1 MRVIRR
7 RTFLFRL
14 LAVYFSG
21 SAILLITTLWMTRG
35 HFSYSLDDAY
45 IHLALAQQIAHGHYG
60 LNASEP
66 SSPSSS
72 ILWPFLI
79 APLSR
84 TGLGAWFPLILNLGF
99 GILACAMIGRI
110 VERWW
115 ISRNPEAPVGMQWLI
130 AFLLILVAN
139 LLGLTFMG
147 MEHVLQIALVS
158 GCAYGLLEAYEGR
171 SIPLLALFCAAVG
184 PAVRYEDLAFTLP
197 VVLVCWFQNRRVAA
211 TLTGICSVLPL
222 AGFSLFLHHAGLP
235 WLPTSVL
242 VRGGIAE
249 NAHSPIH
256 SLLSLFR
263 SEVLLYFLDSA
274 ANAILLMGVIL
285 LALVWKQKG
294 SPMQKKV
301 LAGAALAVWLVIAFG
316 PSDFFF
322 RYGACVRVFGTLV
335 LLGVLCSKQRVSPG
349 VLAVSLAVVA
359 FPHIDSTFLTP
370 VVSTRIYRQQFQMHR
385 FVQDFYHGNVAL
397 NDLGWVSYDHGDKN
411 FVLDLFGLGSPEAAK
426 QVDKST
432 AWMEEITRRHD
443 VGLVMIYPEWSAQVP
458 ASWIPIAEIH
468 QRDGL
473 FSGWGTGYSRVSFY
487 ATPQSD
493 LPAMKEQIRQFAAR
507 CQQKP
512 GLQHRNILELN
523 WTDDDL
529 CLSLA

>member
-1 MRVIRR
+1 VRVIRR

-99 GILACAMIGRI
+99 GVLACTMIGRI

-139 LLGLTFMG
+139 LFGLTFMG

-171 SIPLLALFCAAVG
+171 PIPPVALFCAALA
-184 PAVRYEDLAFTLP
+184 PSVRYEDLAFTLP
-197 VVLVCWFQNRRVAA
+197 VVLSCWFQGRRSAA
-211 TLTGICSVLPL
+211 LLTGGCSLIPL
-222 AGFSLFLHHAGLP
+222 AGFSLFLHRDGLP

-242 VRGGIAE
+242 VKGGVIG
-249 NAHSPIH
+249 NGTNPIH
-256 SLLSLFR
+256 RVVQLLRFASQH
-263 SEVLLYFLDSA
+263 YILDVA
-274 ANAILLMGVIL
+274 GNTILLMGVVL
-285 LALVWKQKG
+285 LFLAWSKKANTT
-294 SPMQKKV
+294 QKKV
-301 LAGAALAVWLVIAFG
+301 LSAAALGVWLVIGFG
-316 PSDFFF
+316 PYGWFY
-322 RYGACVRVFGTLV
+322 RYEVCVRIFATLI
-335 LLGVLCSKQRVSPG
+335 LLGVLCSRQRVSAG
-349 VLAVSLAVVA
+349 VLATSLAVA
-359 FPHIDSTFLTP
+359 GSPYIAGIFLTP
-370 VVSTRIYRQQFQMHR
+370 IVSTRIYRQQFQMHR
-385 FVQDFYHGNVAL
+385 FADEFYHGNVAV

-411 FVLDLFGLGSPEAAK
+411 YVLDLWGLGSTEAAM
-426 QVDKST
+426 QGDKST
-432 AWMEEITRRHD
+432 AWMEDIARRHD
-443 VGLVMIYPEWSAQVP
+443 VGLVMIYPKAFADAP
-458 ASWIPIAEIH
+458 RSWVEIGVIH

-473 FSGWGTGYSRVSFY
+473 FLGGGMYSDVSFY

-493 LPAMKEQIRQFAAR
+493 LPTMQRLIGQFASTMPPETWLTT
-507 CQQKP
+507 Q
-512 GLQHRNILELN
+512 
-523 WTDDDL
+523 
-529 CLSLA
+529 